1 MSFKVFMLFIIAAI
15 LQCLYDIFI
24 TDRISKKESKKA
36 NYDCSKCGNWRCY
49 KKYCDTR
56 KEGLKNGIK

>member
-24 TDRISKKESKKA
+24 INRISKREAKEA
-36 NYDCSKCGNWRCY
+36 NYDCDKCFNWRCY
-49 KKYCDTR
+49 KKYCDR
-56 KEGLKNGIK
+56 KRFESGIK